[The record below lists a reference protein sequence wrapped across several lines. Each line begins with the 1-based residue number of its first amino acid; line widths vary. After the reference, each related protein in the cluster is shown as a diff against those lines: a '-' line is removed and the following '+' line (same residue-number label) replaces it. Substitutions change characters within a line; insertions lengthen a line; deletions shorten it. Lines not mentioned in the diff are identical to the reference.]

1 MKMNDLT
8 SFLLSAAVIGV
19 GVASA
24 SALFTPLMS
33 RLGITQAVSGA
44 SA

>member
-1 MKMNDLT
+1 MKLDDVT
-8 SFLLSAAVIGV
+8 SFLMTAAVIGV

-33 RLGITQAVSGA
+33 RLGIPQAATGA
-44 SA
+44 

>member
-1 MKMNDLT
+1 MKLNNVT
-8 SFLLSAAVIGV
+8 SFLLTAAAIGV

-33 RLGITQAVSGA
+33 RLGITQAASGA
-44 SA
+44 